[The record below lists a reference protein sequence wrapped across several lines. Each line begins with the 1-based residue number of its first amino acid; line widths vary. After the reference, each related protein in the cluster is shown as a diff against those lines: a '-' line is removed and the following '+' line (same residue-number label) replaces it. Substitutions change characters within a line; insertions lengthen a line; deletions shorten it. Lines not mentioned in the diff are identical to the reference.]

1 MLYIIN
7 EKEFKNGHWGKKK
20 NTALALELKK
30 KRIKYREVETPEELC
45 DIAIDDDIP
54 VVVAMGLTKGWFSDI
69 VKRCNMMNIRVI
81 VAGDVTSNMLD
92 CNCSSV
98 ISDIKNSALDLY
110 KYFTSYNKE
119 NVLLYSVNSA
129 SQFDMDLKK
138 HIIDIFPDGKV
149 DVIENCGDDDALM
162 EKFFENYRKYD
173 AIVCTNDYSAIHL
186 LNEIKRRD
194 IAYLD
199 KVFLVSF
206 SNSLLARLYSPSITT
221 FYESSTGVEYIIKI
235 YELLTKNRNLSN
247 IKFSVREYIKI
258 RRTTQFCP
266 YYYQTLDNSGK
277 TDKSS
282 SACVPAPKTADD
294 KKIRNVSESV
304 LQLYDIEN
312 LLSGFDKTDYSI
324 LILLMM
330 GKSSLEMERILYVS
344 RGSIRYRISRMT
356 EQLKLKSKY
365 ELADLFKQ
373 FIDVNELLL
382 FTEEHFGTNGQ

>member
-1 MLYIIN
+1 MLYVIN
-7 EKEFKNGHWGKKK
+7 EKEFKDSLWGKKK
-20 NTALALELKK
+20 NIALALELKK
-30 KRIKYREVETPEELC
+30 KRIKYREVEKPEELY
-45 DIAIDDDIP
+45 DIALDDDMP
-54 VVVAMGLTKGWFSDI
+54 VVVVIGASESWFNHI
-69 VKRCNMMNIRVI
+69 VSQCSMMNIRVI
-81 VAGDVTSNMLD
+81 VAGDVTENMLGS
-92 CNCSSV
+92 NCSSV
-98 ISDIKNSALDLY
+98 ISDVKSSALDLY

-138 HIIDIFPDGKV
+138 HVIDIFPDGKV
-149 DVIENCGDDDALM
+149 DVMENDGDDDALR

-194 IAYLD
+194 IAYLNN
-199 KVFLVSF
+199 VFLVSF

-221 FYESSTGVEYIIKI
+221 FYESSTGVDYIVKI

-258 RRTTQFCP
+258 RQTTQFCP
-266 YYYQTLDNSGK
+266 YYYQTIENSVK
-277 TDKSS
+277 TDESL
-282 SACVPAPKTADD
+282 SACLPEVKTAQSNTNDTS
-294 KKIRNVSESV
+294 KSV

-312 LLSGFDKTDYSI
+312 LLSGFDKTDYNI

-330 GKSSLEMERILYVS
+330 GKSSLEMERMLYVS
-344 RGSIRYRISRMT
+344 RGSIRYRINRMT

-365 ELADLFKQ
+365 EMADLFKQ

-382 FTEEHFGTNGQ
+382 FTEEQFGTNGQ